1 MKCYDLARHE
11 DNATCKKLQKRRT
24 NEIMQDKQ
32 AEAND
37 VTFSVNGKCIERVR
51 HFKYLGRW
59 ISDNDDDTKCIQENL
74 KKARQRWNCIAN
86 ILKREGAN
94 AECMGRFYQAIVQA
108 VLLYGADSWTINN
121 RNMRKLQS
129 FHRRVVRHITG
140 KHIRKLGET
149 WEYPNHDELYEK
161 AKLLTVERYIERRRG
176 TLRLYFENNRPQLL
190 KEAEG
195 TIKHCYDANKVL
207 WWNQT
212 WTEKL

>member
-1 MKCYDLARHE
+1 
-11 DNATCKKLQKRRT
+11 
-24 NEIMQDKQ
+24 
-32 AEAND
+32 
-37 VTFSVNGKCIERVR
+37 
-51 HFKYLGRW
+51 
-59 ISDNDDDTKCIQENL
+59 
-74 KKARQRWNCIAN
+74 
-86 ILKREGAN
+86 
-94 AECMGRFYQAIVQA
+94 MGRFYQAIVQA
-108 VLLYGADSWTINN
+108 VLLHGADSWTINN

-149 WEYPNHDELYEK
+149 WECPNHDELYEK

>member
-1 MKCYDLARHE
+1 
-11 DNATCKKLQKRRT
+11 
-24 NEIMQDKQ
+24 
-32 AEAND
+32 
-37 VTFSVNGKCIERVR
+37 
-51 HFKYLGRW
+51 
-59 ISDNDDDTKCIQENL
+59 
-74 KKARQRWNCIAN
+74 
-86 ILKREGAN
+86 
-94 AECMGRFYQAIVQA
+94 
-108 VLLYGADSWTINN
+108 
-121 RNMRKLQS
+121 MRKLQS

-149 WEYPNHDELYEK
+149 WEHPNHDELYER

-195 TIKHCYDANKVL
+195 TINHCYDSNKVL